1 MLSPFQSLSSLFR
14 ADVRRWG
21 AMFLPLVPEGN
32 EPPQPGWPSAPPG
45 RQTGLVPLKQAQV
58 HGVGMGWRSRHLQR
72 PSGHAG

>member
-1 MLSPFQSLSSLFR
+1 
-14 ADVRRWG
+14 
-21 AMFLPLVPEGN
+21 MFLPLVPEGN

-45 RQTGLVPLKQAQV
+45 RRTGLVPLKQAQV